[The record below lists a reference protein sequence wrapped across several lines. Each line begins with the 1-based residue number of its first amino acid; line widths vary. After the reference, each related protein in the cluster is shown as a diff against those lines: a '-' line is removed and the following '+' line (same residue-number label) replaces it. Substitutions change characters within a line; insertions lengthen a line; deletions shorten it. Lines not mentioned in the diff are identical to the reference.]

1 MSTVADERQGLLTGK
16 LLAIGARVQLRGEG
30 GAGFELTGKAAALV
44 ALAALDGQVER
55 RRAALMLWPDSPEG
69 QARNNLRTLAH
80 RVNQRFG
87 GELLKGTERLAID
100 AAQVRVVLQDSQ
112 ALLSALRSGGPQA
125 CELLAAAGIQAET
138 SALLADWL
146 DAARQRLRRL
156 QLTELSAALTQARAR
171 QDAGQA
177 IALARACVQLEPL
190 SEHWHRQLMDTLAG
204 CGDRAAALAAYEDC
218 KALLRQQLGVL
229 PDLQTRTVQL
239 RILQGQAQMA
249 EAPQAV
255 AAGLTPLGGA
265 ARFPLVERE
274 AVLAEVRQALAQGQ
288 HVAVQGEA
296 GVGKTR
302 LLRQLAEQGQVE
314 QLAIPPGAREE
325 SYAAVMQLLQELQ
338 PRHALKVGVPEQV
351 ELARLAPL
359 AFPEVQP
366 SQASLS
372 RPRLHAALRH
382 WLDQLARA
390 GVQTLVVDDLH
401 HADAASQAAFA
412 ALLAPGDDG
421 AATRPTLL
429 LAHRSGETGPSWQE
443 ALVSAQVRG
452 QARSIALP
460 RLTQR
465 GVQAL
470 LQAMQA
476 ERGEEQ
482 AARLL
487 QRTGGNPLFVIELA
501 RHALEKSDEPVPAAA
516 NLDVLLRSR
525 LAGCSAEAQ
534 QLAAVAGVAG
544 QDFSVELAT
553 AVTGRPALALMSA
566 WSELQQ
572 KGLFA
577 DHGLAHDLVREAALA
592 GLPQAIGRT
601 LHRQVAAHLEGLGL
615 KGARVLGHWLAAQ
628 EFDPALPHLMHQLY
642 ATSAAGLS
650 TVQLEIE
657 LLGLMAGLSDAVLI
671 DKLWLTA
678 EVDDVEREDLV
689 LRTHGPRLEALVQR
703 VERGPRTEAVDAWL
717 AYERARLLSLR
728 DRQAAKAYATLRE
741 AAERMPEQGIER
753 AYVEVFL
760 SVTALNVT
768 GEVRAHATRARA
780 ALAGLGD
787 QPEHARL
794 RKLIDTL
801 SAFRSSV
808 TDLLR
813 AKLALLRA
821 ARGRQDLGAVEGA
834 RFAIG
839 RLCTVRG
846 LASSAYR
853 YFRLNE
859 RAQLPAERL
868 REEGDL
874 LISFSAAAL
883 LVGRYTAALRFL
895 DPANLPPDLAVGVLF
910 RAVVWLQ
917 LGQWDLAATQA
928 RSVTMRDVEGDLAFL
943 NLYAVLRADLDLQ
956 QGVDPLPISREIVA
970 RAQELGVEGPKR
982 QLLEWE
988 VILRTQDPRERAA
1001 IGTRMLQDMKTS
1013 QVTAR
1018 RLPRLLVEVAEA
1030 HAQAGL
1036 AAARS
1041 LAMEAARELRRGR
1054 GPVTLYLPE
1063 GLVRCARLLQA
1074 SDPAEAA
1081 ALMHVAQRWVLQALP
1096 HVPEFARRSFVEEVA
1111 VNRLLL
1117 AEQA

>member
-1 MSTVADERQGLLTGK
+1 MTAPARISV
-16 LLAIGARVQLRGEG
+16 GARVQVLPEG
-30 GAGFELTGKAAALV
+30 GAGYELTGKGAVLAALV
-44 ALAALDGQVER
+44 ALDGPAER

-69 QARNNLRTLAH
+69 QARNNLRTLVH
-80 RVNQRFG
+80 RLNQRFG
-87 GELLKGTERLAID
+87 GELLEGAERLAID
-100 AAQVRVVLQDSQ
+100 PLRATVVLQGGE
-112 ALLSALRSGGPQA
+112 ALVAALQSGGPQA

-156 QLTELSAALTQARAR
+156 QLAELSVALAQARTR

-274 AVLAEVRQALAQGQ
+274 TVLAEAQQALAQGQ

-302 LLRQLAEQGQVE
+302 LLRELAEQGQVE
-314 QLAIPPGAREE
+314 QLAIPPEAKEE
-325 SYAAVMQLLQELQ
+325 SYSAVAQLLQELQ
-338 PRHALKVGVPEQV
+338 PRHGLRVGVPEQV

-366 SQASLS
+366 SQAGLS

-382 WLDQLARA
+382 WLDQLAQA

-412 ALLAPGDDG
+412 ALLEAGEDG

-429 LAHRSGETGPSWQE
+429 LAHRSAEIGTALQE

-452 QARSIALP
+452 LARSIALP

-476 ERGEEQ
+476 ERSQEQ

-501 RHALEKSDEPVPAAA
+501 RHALEKSEEATPATA
-516 NLDVLLRSR
+516 NLDALLRSR
-525 LAGCSAEAQ
+525 LAGCSTEAQ
-534 QLAAVAGVAG
+534 QLAAMAAVAG
-544 QDFSVELAT
+544 QDFTVDLAA
-553 AVTGRPALALMSA
+553 AVTGKPALELMSA

-572 KGLFA
+572 RGLFA
-577 DHGLAHDLVREAALA
+577 DHGLAHDLVREAALS
-592 GLPQAIGRT
+592 GLPQAIGRA
-601 LHRQVAAHLEGLGL
+601 LHGQVAAHLAGLGL

-628 EFDPALPHLMHQLY
+628 DFDRALPHLVHQLH

-650 TVQLEIE
+650 TVAIEIE
-657 LLGLMAGLSDAVLI
+657 LLGLMARLSDAALLSN
-671 DKLWLTA
+671 LWLTA
-678 EVDDVEREDLV
+678 EVDGVDREETV
-689 LRTHGPRLEALVQR
+689 LRAHSPRLEALLRR
-703 VERGPRTEAVDAWL
+703 VERCVHAAAVDGWL
-717 AYERARLLSLR
+717 AFERARLLYFR
-728 DRQAAKAYATLRE
+728 DSQGAKAYAMLCDG
-741 AAERMPEQGIER
+741 AKRMPEQGIER
-753 AYVEVFL
+753 AYVEVVLGGIAF
-760 SVTALNVT
+760 NVT
-768 GEVRAHATRARA
+768 GEVQVHAMRARA
-780 ALAGLGD
+780 AVAGLAER
-787 QPEHARL
+787 PEHARL
-794 RKLIDTL
+794 LRYIDTL
-801 SAFRSSV
+801 GALRSGIP
-808 TDLLR
+808 DLLR
-813 AKLALLRA
+813 AQLVVLRA
-821 ARGRQDLGAVEGA
+821 ARRRQDLGAVEA
-834 RFAIG
+834 TRHAIG
-839 RLCTVRG
+839 MLCAVRG
-846 LASSAYR
+846 LVSSAYR
-853 YFRLNE
+853 CFRLDE
-859 RAQLPAERL
+859 RARLSPERL
-868 REEGDL
+868 REEG
-874 LISFSAAAL
+874 SPMGNFGAAAL
-883 LVGRYTAALRFL
+883 SVGRYTAALRFL
-895 DPANLPPDLAVGVLF
+895 DPASLPPGESIGNLF
-910 RAVVWLQ
+910 RAIAWSY
-917 LGQWDLAATQA
+917 LGQWERASEQLG
-928 RSVTMRDVEGDLAFL
+928 SMSMKDVESNLAYQQP
-943 NLYAVLRADLDLQ
+943 YAIVRCQLDLQ
-956 QGVDPLPISREIVA
+956 QGLDPVPAMRQLLA
-970 RAQELGVEGPKR
+970 RAVELGVDGLNR
-982 QLLEWE
+982 RLLEWE
-988 VILRTQDPRERAA
+988 LARWTRPPAEVAA
-1001 IGTRMLQDMKTS
+1001 IGTRLLEDVKAS
-1013 QVTAR
+1013 QATAR
-1018 RLPRLLVEVAEA
+1018 RRTRLLVEVAEA
-1030 HAQAGL
+1030 HAQAGMAGSRPMAL
-1036 AAARS
+1036 
-1041 LAMEAARELRRGR
+1041 EAARELRRGR
-1054 GPVTLYLPE
+1054 MTATMYLPDA
-1063 GLVRCARLLQA
+1063 LVRCATLLQA

>member
-1 MSTVADERQGLLTGK
+1 MTAPTRIMV
-16 LLAIGARVQLRGEG
+16 GARVQVLPEG
-30 GAGFELTGKAAALV
+30 GAGYELTGKGAVLAALV
-44 ALAALDGQVER
+44 ALDGPAER

-69 QARNNLRTLAH
+69 QARNNLRTLVH
-80 RVNQRFG
+80 RLNQRFG
-87 GELLKGTERLAID
+87 GELLEGAERLAID
-100 AAQVRVVLQDSQ
+100 PLRATVVLQGGE
-112 ALLSALRSGGPQA
+112 ALVAALQSSGPQA

-156 QLTELSAALTQARAR
+156 QLAELSAALTQARAR

-255 AAGLTPLGGA
+255 AAGLTPLRGA

-274 AVLAEVRQALAQGQ
+274 AVLAEVQQALAQGQ

-302 LLRQLAEQGQVE
+302 LLRQLAEQGHVE
-314 QLAIPPGAREE
+314 QLAIPPEAKEE
-325 SYAAVMQLLQELQ
+325 SYAAVAQLLQELQ
-338 PRHALKVGVPEQV
+338 PRHGLRVGVPEQV

-366 SQASLS
+366 SQAGLS

-382 WLDQLARA
+382 WLGHLAAA
-390 GVQTLVVDDLH
+390 GVKSLVVDDLH

-412 ALLAPGDDG
+412 ALLGPGEETPPKG
-421 AATRPTLL
+421 PTLL
-429 LAHRSGETGPSWQE
+429 LAYRSGEIGAALQE
-443 ALVSAQVRG
+443 ALVAAQVRSH
-452 QARSIALP
+452 ARSVVLP

-476 ERGEEQ
+476 ERSQEQ

-501 RHALEKSDEPVPAAA
+501 RHALEGSDEDVPAAA
-516 NLDVLLRSR
+516 NLDLLLRSR
-525 LAGCSAEAQ
+525 LASCSMEAQ

-544 QDFSVELAT
+544 QDFSVELAA

-566 WSELQQ
+566 WSELQE

-601 LHRQVAAHLEGLGL
+601 LHGQVGAHLEGLGL
-615 KGARVLGHWLAAQ
+615 KGARVLGHWLAA
-628 EFDPALPHLMHQLY
+628 EDFDHALPHLAHQLF

-650 TVQLEIE
+650 TVQIEID
-657 LLGLMAGLSDAVLI
+657 LLALMARLSDAPLLAN
-671 DKLWLTA
+671 LWLTA
-678 EVDDVEREDLV
+678 EVDGVFRDEVV
-689 LRTHGPRLEALVQR
+689 LWEHWPSLEALIRR
-703 VERGPRTEAVDAWL
+703 VERCVRSEGVDEWL
-717 AYERARLLSLR
+717 
-728 DRQAAKAYATLRE
+728 
-741 AAERMPEQGIER
+741 G
-753 AYVEVFL
+753 F
-760 SVTALNVT
+760 
-768 GEVRAHATRARA
+768 
-780 ALAGLGD
+780 
-787 QPEHARL
+787 EHARL
-794 RKLIDTL
+794 LFVRDRLVAKSYASLCEVAGRMRETGIEKAYVEALL
-801 SAFRSSV
+801 SHLAFELTGIMQVHLDRALAALSGHALRAEHARLLWQLDVMSTVRSGIA
-808 TDLLR
+808 DQLR
-813 AKLALLRA
+813 AKLAVLRA
-821 ARGRQDLGAVEGA
+821 ARRRQDLGAVDVT
-834 RFAIG
+834 RSAIG
-839 RLCTVRG
+839 SLCHMRG
-846 LASSAYR
+846 MAYLAYR

-859 RAQLPAERL
+859 RAELPAERL
-868 REEGDL
+868 REHGDQ
-874 LISFSAAAL
+874 LITFGIAAVS
-883 LVGRYTAALRFL
+883 VGRFTAALRFL
-895 DPANLPPDLAVGVLF
+895 DPANLPANMVHGPLQ

-917 LGQWDLAATQA
+917 LGQWDRAETQV
-928 RSVTMRDVEGDLAFL
+928 RGVSMKDLEGDLGL
-943 NLYAVLRADLDLQ
+943 LTMYAVLRADLDLRR
-956 QGVDPLPISREIVA
+956 GVDPLPGLHRVVA
-970 RAQELGVEGPKR
+970 RALELGVEGPKR
-982 QLLEWE
+982 RLLEWE
-988 VILRTQDPRERAA
+988 VIRRTRDAGECAA
-1001 IGTRMLQDMKTS
+1001 IGTRMLEDLKTS
-1013 QVTAR
+1013 PATSRTRR
-1018 RLPRLLVEVAEA
+1018 RLLIEVAEA
-1030 HAQAGL
+1030 HSQAGL
-1036 AAARS
+1036 AAART
-1041 LAMEAARELRRGR
+1041 LALEAARELRRGR
-1054 GPVTLYLPE
+1054 MAAALYLPAA
-1063 GLVRCARLLQA
+1063 LLRCATLLQA

-1081 ALMHVAQRWVLQALP
+1081 ALMHVARRWVRQALP

-1111 VNRLLL
+1111 ANRLLL